1 MKLLIITQ
9 TVNKNDQI
17 LGFFHRWI
25 EEFSKNVKSVKVI
38 CLEKGEFSL
47 PDNVEVMSLGKEAG
61 AGKIKR
67 LLNFYKYIWVYR
79 KEYDAV
85 FVHMNQIYIILG
97 GLFWRIMK
105 KKVSLWYAHGKVSLS
120 LRIAERIVNLVFT
133 STPGGFNIDTT
144 KKKIVGQGIDTELFK
159 PNLTFKK
166 NSNKIITVGRVSEI
180 KKIAEIID
188 IITEMKDYSLDI
200 VGAPIRNQDFD
211 YAKKLYIDIHKNNL
225 ADRVIFSG
233 PLKQEELP
241 KKYNESHIFL
251 NLSRTGSLDKTILEA
266 MSCGLQV
273 VTTNI
278 AAKNLEGI
286 KFICSF
292 NLIRDAKLISE
303 EIKNVSRLGL
313 GEQAREFVVKN
324 HGIEI
329 LIPKIVNLIKNNYE
343 NVK

>member
-9 TVNKNDQI
+9 KVNKSDQI

-25 EEFSKNVKSVKVI
+25 EEFAKNVESLIVI
-38 CLEKGEFSL
+38 CLEEGVHDL
-47 PDNVEVMSLGKEAG
+47 PKNVKVLSLGKEIG

-97 GLFWRIMK
+97 GLLWRILK
-105 KKVSLWYAHGKVSLS
+105 KKMSLWYAHGKVSFS
-120 LRIAERIVNLVFT
+120 LRVAEKIVNLVFT
-133 STPGGFNIDTT
+133 STQSGFNINTIKT
-144 KKKIVGQGIDTELFK
+144 KIVGQGIDTELFK
-159 PNLTFKK
+159 PAFNNK
-166 NSNKIITVGRVSEI
+166 NNNQIITVGRVAEV
-180 KKIAEIID
+180 KNIAEIID
-188 IITEMKDYSLDI
+188 IITELKDYNLDI

-211 YAKKLYIDIHKNNL
+211 YAKKLYVDVQKNNL
-225 ADRVIFSG
+225 ASRVVFSG

-241 KKYNESHIFL
+241 KKYNESHIFI
-251 NLSRTGSLDKTILEA
+251 NLSRTGSLDKAILEA

-286 KFICSF
+286 KFISSF
-292 NLIRDAKLISE
+292 NIRKDTQVISE
-303 EIKNVSRLGL
+303 EIKNMSSLGL
-313 GEQAREFVVKN
+313 NEKAREFVVKN
-324 HGIEI
+324 HSINS
-329 LIPKIVNLIKNNYE
+329 LIPKIINLIQK
-343 NVK
+343 